1 MFATRTMQPSSS
13 VGYWRGSAGISGPD
27 AGGFPMAAQGTAGLS
42 IGTGALNVGGKDW
55 HPSVLYLLA
64 LVIVEMVVFRWI
76 GQILK

>member
-1 MFATRTMQPSSS
+1 
-13 VGYWRGSAGISGPD
+13 
-27 AGGFPMAAQGTAGLS
+27 MAAQGTAGLS
-42 IGTGALNVGGKDW
+42 IGTGAVSIGGRQW